1 MILGLGERDTCFKM
15 SKVRLVYRSE
25 KKNDQGEY
33 KKNAFSMNHFGQN
46 FHFFHWLL
54 FSRNFSKELKR
65 RSLSIRKVANFHK
78 FEHMWYQ
85 RKENR
90 V

>member
-1 MILGLGERDTCFKM
+1 
-15 SKVRLVYRSE
+15 
-25 KKNDQGEY
+25 
-33 KKNAFSMNHFGQN
+33 MNHFGQN

-54 FSRNFSKELKR
+54 FSRNVSKELKR

-90 V
+90 VLISVHVSDCMIFNPVEYLWRETE